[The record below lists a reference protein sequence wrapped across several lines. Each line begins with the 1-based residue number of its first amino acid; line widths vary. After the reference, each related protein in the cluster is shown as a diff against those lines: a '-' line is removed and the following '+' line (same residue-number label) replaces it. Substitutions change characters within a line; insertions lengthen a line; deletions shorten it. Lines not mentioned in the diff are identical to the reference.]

1 MMNTYNQIKEQAESL
16 IIISFRMG
24 NPEVQSEAR
33 KIAEN
38 LLKIVNLIK
47 LEDEA
52 LDLAIN
58 EVREAVKAI
67 SL

>member
-1 MMNTYNQIKEQAESL
+1 MNTYDQIKEQAESL
-16 IIISFRMG
+16 ITISFGMG

-38 LLKIVNLIK
+38 LLKAAKEIK
-47 LEDEA
+47 LYDEA

-67 SL
+67 QL